1 MTAGYSQPNEGE
13 EDLLRDRLTLAALA
27 AADGFHSMSAAGGG
41 GWVSDIGGAPCWYS
55 ESYIPVF
62 NGAGIFSDDLINGD
76 TLKAIDAFFRHRQR
90 PYSLITLD
98 RLIPNAA
105 RLLAMWGYAEY
116 DYMPLMWLHG
126 PPQDLSQARHENK
139 IKVERVRT
147 ATQLETYRSV
157 LRQVFHLP
165 MPEIEL
171 ILGDNA
177 LQAPHVRHYLGYWE
191 GEAVGTGSLVQFR
204 SVAGIWNVG
213 TLSSHRRRGLAT
225 EMMRQV
231 LTEARAEGYV
241 SSVLLASNEGVPIYT
256 HLGYT
261 ILSTLRVFVPRER
274 VVRAYD

>member
-1 MTAGYSQPNEGE
+1 MTASYSQSTDD
-13 EDLLRDRLTLAALA
+13 EDGSLRDRLMLAALA

-41 GWVSDIGGAPCWYS
+41 GWVSDIGGASCWYS
-55 ESYIPVF
+55 SSAIPVF
-62 NGAGIFSDDLINGD
+62 NGAGIFSDDLINGE
-76 TLKAIDAFFRHRQR
+76 TLGAIGAFFEKRHR

-116 DYMPLMWLHG
+116 DYMPLMWLDG
-126 PPQDLSQARHENK
+126 PPNELSQAHRGNEVT
-139 IKVERVRT
+139 IGRVRT
-147 ATQLETYRSV
+147 VTQLETYRSV

-165 MPEIEL
+165 VAEIDL
-171 ILGDNA
+171 ILGDNT
-177 LQAPHVRHYLGYWE
+177 LRVPRVRHYLGYWE

-231 LTEARAEGYV
+231 LSEARAEGYN
-241 SSVLLASNEGVPIYT
+241 SSMLLASNEGVPIYS

-261 ILSTLRVFVPRER
+261 TLSTLRVFVPKARQ
-274 VVRAYD
+274 